1 MAESARPSS
10 ESSSMHNA
18 SPTPGPPTCPI
29 YSSIAG
35 LAAGF
40 ATNHLRSDGDSR
52 AICQSTSGSVSGLQ
66 AMSGVNSS
74 GGRGGSTRALGLGS
88 GRYSGGLR
96 CRLLR
101 RRMLMGSA
109 RNPMK
114 QGACLRRIPDMPTL
128 LQRLQ
133 TVVGPE
139 TIFLHEH
146 ADHFMHDVFRL
157 VGGDQR
163 QIAGGAY
170 RRGRAYRTDLNDMV
184 RGVPCD

>member
-1 MAESARPSS
+1 
-10 ESSSMHNA
+10 
-18 SPTPGPPTCPI
+18 
-29 YSSIAG
+29 
-35 LAAGF
+35 
-40 ATNHLRSDGDSR
+40 
-52 AICQSTSGSVSGLQ
+52 
-66 AMSGVNSS
+66 
-74 GGRGGSTRALGLGS
+74 
-88 GRYSGGLR
+88 
-96 CRLLR
+96 
-101 RRMLMGSA
+101 MGSA

-184 RGVPCD
+184 RGCLAIEHPHLSPVPQRAEMR